1 MSFLSVIDALIITPL
16 KLLFEFLYFYAYKLT
31 GSTGVSIIVIS
42 LTVNFL
48 ILPLYKRADEI
59 QAEERNIQ
67 AKMASRIKRIKKAF
81 KGDERFLMLQ
91 EYYRINHYKPAY
103 ALRSSISLILQIP
116 FFIAAYR
123 FLSEL
128 PDMKLS
134 GFGVLDNLASPDA
147 LISIGSISINVLPV
161 LMTLINILSG
171 MIYTKGHSL
180 REKIQVYG
188 LAAVF
193 LVLLYQSPSGLVFY
207 WLLNNVFS
215 LVKSTV
221 YKFKDKKRATAIALS
236 LLGAVILV
244 YSITY
249 EGELIS
255 NIIIVITGLLF
266 QIPMLLQLMK
276 KEARV
281 RPAEVRKADS
291 KLFVLGG
298 VFMSVLLGVLI
309 PSQVIA
315 SSTAE
320 FILKT
325 DVHSPVRYILF
336 SFLTALGAFVLW
348 GGLFYYLADNRNR
361 QRANAVIWILSA
373 AGTVNFFV
381 FGKSESILSSDLKF
395 DVGLIISKTS
405 MLING
410 AVIIAVT
417 ILVFFIMKKFAR
429 FIRIIAPVMIAVIT
443 VISGINIHKI
453 STEMPDIRRVFENSS
468 SETPVL
474 SFSSEGKNVVVIML
488 DRAIGVYVPYMFQER
503 PELAEQFSGFT
514 YYPNTVS
521 FGMRTVVA
529 APALFAGYDYTPERF
544 NERSDDMLRTKHDEA
559 LLTMPVL
566 FSDAGYDVTV
576 MDPPN
581 AGYCQI
587 PDLSIYDPYPGIKA
601 YNTEQGLFRDSNES
615 DKDLEYTWKRN
626 FFCYSIM
633 KVSPLFIQSAVYTDG
648 TYFESINTMMTMNNI
663 GENKGHFVVS
673 PAHMNYF
680 CDSYNVLCALPS
692 MTELSHDSEYN
703 FFLIQNGT
711 AHNIMPLKEPEYEP
725 AYEFDN
731 TEFDNAHMDRFTCNG
746 RTITMTENYQL
757 VHYQCNMAAF
767 IQLGKWMDYLK
778 EIGAYDNT
786 RIVIVSD
793 HGWPT
798 GQFADM
804 LFLDGENFDTI
815 YNSEDA
821 MGYNPVLLYKDFGSS
836 EPFETD
842 YTFMTNADT
851 PYLAMHGIMDNPIN
865 PFTSRPVFYPDAKDA
880 DMHIM
885 YTDRWS
891 LDGNTEKVFTN
902 TIWYSLSN
910 QNIFDKNN
918 WSEVPVQ

>member
-1 MSFLSVIDALIITPL
+1 MSFLTFLDALIITPL
-16 KLLFEFLYFYAYKLT
+16 RLLFELFYFYAFKLT

-42 LTVNFL
+42 LIVNFL

-59 QAEERNIQ
+59 QAEERDIQ
-67 AKMASRIKRIKKAF
+67 AKMAPRLKRIKKAF

-91 EYYRINHYKPAY
+91 EYYRINHYKPVY

-128 PDMKLS
+128 QDMKLS
-134 GFGVLDNLASPDA
+134 GFGVLDNLAEPDA
-147 LISIGSISINVLPV
+147 LISIGSISINVLPI

-193 LVLLYQSPSGLVFY
+193 LVLLYKSPSGLVFY

-215 LVKSTV
+215 LVKSIV
-221 YKFKDKKRATAIALS
+221 YKFKDRKKATAIALS
-236 LLGAVILV
+236 FLGALILV
-244 YSITY
+244 YSISFV
-249 EGELIS
+249 GEMIS
-255 NIIIVITGLLF
+255 NIIIVVVGLLF
-266 QIPMLLQLMK
+266 QIPLLLQSRK
-276 KEARV
+276 KKAKARQ
-281 RPAEVRKADS
+281 AEVKKADS

-309 PSQVIA
+309 PSQLIA

-325 DVHSPVRYILF
+325 DVHSPVRYIVI
-336 SFLTALGAFVLW
+336 SFLTALGVFVLW

-361 QRANAVIWILSA
+361 QRADSVIWILAA
-373 AGTVNFFV
+373 AGAVNFFV

-395 DVGLIISKTS
+395 DVGLIVSKTNL
-405 MLING
+405 LINL
-410 AVIIAVT
+410 AAIVAVT
-417 ILVFFIMKKFAR
+417 LLVFFGVRKFSR
-429 FIRIIAPVMIAVIT
+429 FVRVLAPVMIAVVT
-443 VISGINIHKI
+443 AISGMNIYKI

-468 SETPVL
+468 SEIPVL
-474 SFSSEGKNVVVIML
+474 SFSDEGKNVVVIML
-488 DRAIGVYVPYMFQER
+488 DRAIGVYVPYMFQEK

-529 APALFAGYDYTPERF
+529 APALFAGYDYTPEKL
-544 NERSDDMLRTKHDEA
+544 NERSDEMLRDKHDEA
-559 LLTMPVL
+559 LLTMPIL

-581 AGYCQI
+581 AGYCLI
-587 PDLSIYDPYPGIKA
+587 PDLSIYDPYPNIKA

-615 DKDLEYTWKRN
+615 DQDLERTWRRN
-626 FFCYSIM
+626 FFGYSIM
-633 KVSPLFIQSAVYTDG
+633 KVSPLFFQSAVYTDG
-648 TYFESINTMMTMNNI
+648 TYFEPINTVMTMDNV

-673 PAHMNYF
+673 SAHMNYF
-680 CDSYNVLCALPS
+680 CDSYNVLCELPS
-692 MTELSHDSEYN
+692 MTELSEDSEYN

-711 AHNIMPLKEPEYEP
+711 THNIMPLKEPEYEP

-731 TEFDNAHMDRFTCNG
+731 TEFDNAHMDRFTYNG
-746 RTITMTENYQL
+746 RTISMVENYQL

-767 IQLGKWMDYLK
+767 IQLGEWMDYLR
-778 EIGAYDNT
+778 EIGVYDNT
-786 RIVIVSD
+786 RIIIVSD

-798 GQFADM
+798 GQFDDM
-804 LFLDGENFDTI
+804 LFLDGESFDTT

-821 MGYNPVLLYKDFGSS
+821 MGYNPVLFYKDFGSN
-836 EPFETD
+836 EPFTTD

-851 PYLAMHGIMDNPIN
+851 PYLAMNGIMDNPLN
-865 PFTSRPVFYPDAKDA
+865 PFTFRPVFYPDAKNSDL
-880 DMHIM
+880 HIM
-885 YTDRWS
+885 YTDIWQ
-891 LDGNTEKVFTN
+891 LDGNTEKQFSY

-918 WSEVPVQ
+918 WSEAPGL